1 MSPQN
6 TDPTIG
12 LSLRQTT
19 YLLVQGQLPAYAGHA
34 SYENDL
40 KPKFLWAYRAFV
52 VLVCASVVALVA
64 AKIFPAEWAALGP
77 IQHAVV
83 WVALAVL
90 SLDYGARLW
99 SAPEA
104 HPDFTALDAEDQDEV
119 LHHAYRAE
127 YVFSFL
133 GLVNV
138 LTIAAAVYGLLDPGN
153 DAWPAY
159 LVVLSLFKFG
169 RYISG
174 LELVA
179 TVVKNER
186 QMLLATLLTLGILV
200 VVISTALYLV
210 ERAAQPDIFKSVP
223 HSMWWGIVTMTTTGY
238 GDMTPLTGWGRLLG
252 ALSMLVGI
260 AMLAMPA
267 GILANGFAE
276 EIQRREQLLVWQILS
291 NLSLF
296 KNLDAACIA
305 EVASALKTR
314 VLPARTVVVKKNE
327 FSDAMYIIA
336 NGEVEVEIKPK
347 PRTPVLLR
355 TGNVFGEAG
364 LLENKKRNATVRTV
378 RASKFLVLE
387 MRDFHRIASGH
398 PLLMEKMQQI
408 NQSRAPQP
416 T

>member
-1 MSPQN
+1 
-6 TDPTIG
+6 
-12 LSLRQTT
+12 
-19 YLLVQGQLPAYAGHA
+19 
-34 SYENDL
+34 
-40 KPKFLWAYRAFV
+40 
-52 VLVCASVVALVA
+52 
-64 AKIFPAEWAALGP
+64 
-77 IQHAVV
+77 
-83 WVALAVL
+83 
-90 SLDYGARLW
+90 
-99 SAPEA
+99 
-104 HPDFTALDAEDQDEV
+104 
-119 LHHAYRAE
+119 
-127 YVFSFL
+127 
-133 GLVNV
+133 
-138 LTIAAAVYGLLDPGN
+138 
-153 DAWPAY
+153 
-159 LVVLSLFKFG
+159 
-169 RYISG
+169 
-174 LELVA
+174 
-179 TVVKNER
+179 
-186 QMLLATLLTLGILV
+186 

-276 EIQRREQLLVWQILS
+276 EIKRREQLLVWQILS

-305 EVASALKTR
+305 EVASALKIR

-347 PRTPVLLR
+347 PRTPVLLS

-408 NQSRAPQP
+408 NLSRASQAS
-416 T
+416 